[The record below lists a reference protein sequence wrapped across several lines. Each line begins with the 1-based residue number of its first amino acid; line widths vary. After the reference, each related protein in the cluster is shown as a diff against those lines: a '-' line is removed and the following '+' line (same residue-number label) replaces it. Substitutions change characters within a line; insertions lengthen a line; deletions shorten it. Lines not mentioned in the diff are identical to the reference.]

1 MWLWCAGILVVAVLG
16 KLGGAALAARSAGE
30 SWNRALRIG
39 SLMNCRGITELV
51 VLNVGLDLD
60 VLSPAMFTM
69 LVIVALVSTTMTAP
83 MTIWL
88 GKRED
93 RSRARAATSL
103 SVPGTEIR
111 R

>member
-1 MWLWCAGILVVAVLG
+1 
-16 KLGGAALAARSAGE
+16 
-30 SWNRALRIG
+30 
-39 SLMNCRGITELV
+39 
-51 VLNVGLDLD
+51 
-60 VLSPAMFTM
+60 MFTM
-69 LVIVALVSTTMTAP
+69 LVIVALVSTAMTAP